1 MSDEWENR
9 PELPETEE
17 IEEEKKA
24 SAVQTMPEEGYQPV
38 PEEKWTQ
45 VTEALL
51 FASGDSVPLNL
62 LAKTLGTD
70 PENARRVVEELAA
83 AYDADERG
91 MRIVRLDKVYQMT
104 SRPMYYPY
112 VGRMIHSALADVK
125 LTETQLE
132 TLSIIAYR
140 QPVTKIEIEQIRGVR
155 ADAVVNRLVD
165 YGLVEEKGR
174 LKAPGRP
181 ILFGTT
187 ESFLRYFGMA
197 DMQEMPHMAEVKADT
212 LKEEG
217 GQLELGDLEI
227 LDTLEENEE
236 DAVPDTGAASEE

>member
-1 MSDEWENR
+1 MNDERDMRQEQ
-9 PELPETEE
+9 P
-17 IEEEKKA
+17 EEEVKKA
-24 SAVQTMPEEGYQPV
+24 AAVQTMPEEGYQPV

-51 FASGDSVPLNL
+51 FASGDSVPLAL
-62 LAKTLGTD
+62 LARTLGTD
-70 PENARRVVEELAA
+70 PENARRVVEELAE
-83 AYDADERG
+83 AYDREERG
-91 MRIVRLDKVYQMT
+91 MRIVRLEKAYQMT
-104 SRPMYYPY
+104 SRPVYYPY
-112 VGRMIHSALADVK
+112 VGRMIHSALADVR

-155 ADAVVNRLVD
+155 SDAVVNRLVE

-174 LKAPGRP
+174 LRAPGRP

-187 ESFLRYFGMA
+187 ESFLRYFGLS
-197 DMQEMPHMAEVKADT
+197 DMKEMPHMAEVTADT

-217 GQLELGDLEI
+217 GQLDLGDLEI
-227 LDTLEENEE
+227 LETLENEE
-236 DAVPDTGAASEE
+236 NAPDEETAGAEE